1 MYDFVFHKHLRLVL
15 DAMLLFVVGLFVSW
29 PVVHY
34 RLHSVAR
41 LPLAVFRAIL
51 HVMGRSPSLL
61 RMSGVIFSFN
71 SLVMFLYMAAGFHP
85 LLPMVLGIC
94 TGMNIGIIMGLGK
107 RERETVAAMRPGP
120 GQWIP
125 RPELAAVCAPAVLL
139 IELPCFWLSIAMG
152 ISMGHAVQSGA
163 STYLAALAVRSEAYV
178 SVVLPL
184 LLVSAVAET
193 VAVRGAAADGE

>member
-1 MYDFVFHKHLRLVL
+1 MYDFVFDKHLRLVL

-29 PVVHY
+29 PVVRY
-34 RLHSVAR
+34 RLHLVAK

-51 HVMGRSPSLL
+51 RVMGRSPSLL
-61 RMSGVIFSFN
+61 RMSGVIFAFN
-71 SLVMFLYMAAGFHP
+71 SLVMFLYMASGFHR

-94 TGMNIGIIMGLGK
+94 TGMNIGIIMGLGGH
-107 RERETVAAMRPGP
+107 EEGAVAAMRPGP
-120 GQWIP
+120 GQWTP

-163 STYLAALAVRSEAYV
+163 STYLAALAIRAQAYV
-178 SVVLPL
+178 TIVVPL